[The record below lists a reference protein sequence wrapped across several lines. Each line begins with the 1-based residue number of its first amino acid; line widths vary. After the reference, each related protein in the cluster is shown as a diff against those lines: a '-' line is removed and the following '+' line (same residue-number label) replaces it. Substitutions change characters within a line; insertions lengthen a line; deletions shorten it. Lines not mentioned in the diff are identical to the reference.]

1 MTDKDNKMNAH
12 TPMAQRRAL
21 AFDFD
26 GVIHIGYDG
35 WRDGT
40 IYGTIDH
47 ELMAYIA
54 QLMSA
59 YDIIISSTR
68 PAAQIAQFLTAHGYK
83 ACPFEG
89 IFWHSADTIGVTN
102 LKPAAVAYIDD
113 RAVRY
118 TGMAQLKEFLAKEA
132 MAHVL

>member
-1 MTDKDNKMNAH
+1 MQDNNAR
-12 TPMAQRRAL
+12 MAQRRAL

-26 GVIHIGYDG
+26 EVIHIGYDG
-35 WRDGT
+35 WRDGS
-40 IYGTIDH
+40 IYGTIDR
-47 ELMAYIA
+47 ELMDYIA
-54 QLMSA
+54 QLMPA

-68 PAAQIAQFLTAHGYK
+68 PAAQIVEFLTAHGYK
-83 ACPFEG
+83 ACLFEG

-118 TGMAQLKEFLAKEA
+118 SNMAQLAKEVT
-132 MAHVL
+132 AHVL